1 MKGYLSGQTFLELLT
16 NNSAT
21 HARKG
26 SGDNSGIFIF
36 FQALNNSHGLE
47 LIAKSQKF
55 IIMDL
60 NIEIFSCENSSSS
73 K

>member
-1 MKGYLSGQTFLELLT
+1 MKGYVSRRTFLELLT

-21 HARKG
+21 HAQKG
-26 SGDNSGIFIF
+26 SGDKSVISIF
-36 FQALNNSHGLE
+36 FQASNNSHGLE